1 MSQTIEVESI
11 ARLDV
16 RPGEVLVVTVPE
28 DFDAAD
34 AEHVTRALRERLPDG
49 VNVLIVKAG
58 ITFQVVA
65 QEAPA

>member
-16 RPGEVLVVTVPE
+16 RPGESLIVTVPN

-34 AEHVTRALRERLPDG
+34 ADHVHRALRERLPAG
-49 VNVLIVKAG
+49 VNVVIVQAG